1 MLPNWQSSALFLFHE
16 KIGSR
21 PSQRAGVCN
30 RRTGSPELS
39 SLKSHLAPAGPEA
52 SSTRLETPLPALA
65 LAEPPTSPLLFDP
78 ASNCKLKNVFHRQQ
92 KREGHMQLR
101 LFLWNNDLGASFW
114 WQWNSFIQISRQWR
128 SRAIGSRLDFSSS
141 LMERVYFS

>member
-52 SSTRLETPLPALA
+52 TSTRLEMPLPALA
-65 LAEPPTSPLLFDP
+65 LPEPPTSPLLFDP
-78 ASNCKLKNVFHRQQ
+78 ASNFGTTILARRFGGN
-92 KREGHMQLR
+92 GT
-101 LFLWNNDLGASFW
+101 ASFRFRANGAAGLLDRAW
-114 WQWNSFIQISRQWR
+114 TSRHPLW
-128 SRAIGSRLDFSSS
+128 SGCIFPSKDLPLHVMACGA
-141 LMERVYFS
+141 V